1 MFNKKSLFTAILVV
15 LFSIWGSAFALE
27 GEYTT
32 PTPEDNQKL
41 LAAGIEHTEAAV
53 AAAKAGDATAAAE
66 HANAASDQL
75 GEINS
80 EAWAGPLE
88 GAKAKIRVGGVKAKK
103 GDMETALKM
112 LEEGLAT
119 LKRL

>member
-1 MFNKKSLFTAILVV
+1 MFNKKSLFIAMLVG
-15 LFSIWGSAFALE
+15 LLGFWGSAFALE

-32 PTPEDNQKL
+32 PTQEDNQKL
-41 LAAGIEHTEAAV
+41 LAAGIEHAEAAL
-53 AAAKAGDATAAAE
+53 AAAQAGDVDATVQ
-66 HANAASDQL
+66 HTQAASEQL

-103 GDMETALKM
+103 GDMAGGIKM
-112 LEEGLAT
+112 IEEGLAT